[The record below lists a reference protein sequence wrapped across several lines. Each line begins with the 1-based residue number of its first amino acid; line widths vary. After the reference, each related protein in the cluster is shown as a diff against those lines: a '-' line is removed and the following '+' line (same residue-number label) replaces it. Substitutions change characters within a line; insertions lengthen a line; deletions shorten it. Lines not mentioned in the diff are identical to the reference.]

1 EYEHFATGIANELN
15 NPLMAVGGWAELA
28 LRKSEP
34 RESLEAL
41 LAATQRA
48 AQSVRRLQQLGRAA
62 EPSSPPGAPPAASV
76 GGSAGG
82 PGWTRWLVAGT
93 ALFAAAYFTV
103 FRLAT
108 PAWTGNAL
116 LVLPPTIAALVL
128 WRRGLR
134 SRTSRAVG
142 F

>member
-1 EYEHFATGIANELN
+1 MHFATGIAHELN

-62 EPSSPPGAPPAASV
+62 EPSSPPGA
-76 GGSAGG
+76 GS
-82 PGWTRWLVAGT
+82 
-93 ALFAAAYFTV
+93 
-103 FRLAT
+103 
-108 PAWTGNAL
+108 
-116 LVLPPTIAALVL
+116 
-128 WRRGLR
+128 R
-134 SRTSRAVG
+134 SRSTRATRSPCRRERQRLRARAT
-142 F
+142 